1 MAIRLLRKYLY
12 KQLNEFLVLL
22 KTTEK
27 VDMNSNIFEVTNE
40 KDINNDSNKKPF
52 RIKTNIKFHLYI
64 SSAPCG
70 DGRIFS
76 MHDNIPADNH
86 PNRKVRGLLRTKLE
100 SGILTDMNVIFF
112 IDHFFKI

>member
-1 MAIRLLRKYLY
+1 
-12 KQLNEFLVLL
+12 L
-22 KTTEK
+22 KTTGK

-40 KDINNDSNKKPF
+40 KDINDNSNKKPF

-76 MHDNIPADNH
+76 MHDNISADNH

-100 SGILTDMNVIFF
+100 SGKLDDINVIFF
-112 IDHFFKI
+112 IHHFFKI